1 MYYLVNEWSL
11 DDERLRKDLE
21 QIGLPIQSLQLE
33 NILDSIFFNQKV
45 DSPLHMTSLPLP
57 PFWEVCANGDIVS
70 DGMKRGKIACHKSE
84 ARFVTLLREG
94 RLASRASRDEAFW
107 RSQVNFGPPNP
118 ATDEKAYGVK
128 GIASEKN

>member
-45 DSPLHMTSLPLP
+45 DSPLHMTSPSVTPVLGS
-57 PFWEVCANGDIVS
+57 VCEWGY
-70 DGMKRGKIACHKSE
+70 C
-84 ARFVTLLREG
+84 F
-94 RLASRASRDEAFW
+94 
-107 RSQVNFGPPNP
+107 
-118 ATDEKAYGVK
+118 
-128 GIASEKN
+128 